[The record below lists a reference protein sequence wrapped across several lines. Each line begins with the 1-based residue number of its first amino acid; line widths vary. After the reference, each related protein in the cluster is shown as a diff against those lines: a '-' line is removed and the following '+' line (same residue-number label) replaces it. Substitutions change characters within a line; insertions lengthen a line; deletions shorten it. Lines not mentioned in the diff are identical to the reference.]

1 MYQPAS
7 IVDSFTRV
15 HLAPTNCTSFVTH
28 VIIVMIVI
36 FKDTGDTVLN
46 REITLELLVLRKRSV
61 DS

>member
-15 HLAPTNCTSFVTH
+15 DLAPTNCTSFVTH

-36 FKDTGDTVLN
+36 FKATGDTVLN